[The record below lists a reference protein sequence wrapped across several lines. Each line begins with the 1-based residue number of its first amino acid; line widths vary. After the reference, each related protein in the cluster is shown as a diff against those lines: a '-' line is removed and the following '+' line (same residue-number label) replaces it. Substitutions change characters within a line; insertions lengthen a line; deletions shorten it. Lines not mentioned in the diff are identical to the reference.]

1 MEHNSINTF
10 LEKELN
16 KRLPFGWY
24 LLGSIIV
31 IIFSFMGQVPML
43 FFMSGDSLAT
53 SDPKNPMSVFDHLDP
68 NLTLFLIL
76 FSFFIASLG
85 FLFVL
90 KKMHKQS
97 FTSVTTSRS
106 SIDYNRFFF
115 GFIFWAII
123 SIFLVVVDYELAPQD
138 FEIAFQ
144 LKPFLIMFGISV
156 VLIPFQSGLEEYLFR
171 GYLMQGFA
179 KLTRNRW
186 LPLILTSVI
195 FGLLHIFNP
204 EIEKLGMGL
213 LLYYIGTGFFFGV
226 MTLMDEGIE
235 LALGFHI
242 ANNLIT
248 ALLVTA
254 DWTAFQTYSV
264 LKDISE
270 PTLLPE
276 LILSL
281 LVLYPLSLFV
291 LSRKY
296 GWTNWK
302 YKLTARIDESNPD
315 L

>member
-1 MEHNSINTF
+1 MNTF
-10 LEKELN
+10 LEKELD
-16 KRLPFGWY
+16 KRLPFAWY
-24 LLGSIIV
+24 LLGSMIV

-43 FFMSGDSLAT
+43 FFLSEDSAKT
-53 SDPKNPMSVFDHLDP
+53 MDPKNPMSIFAHLDP
-68 NLTLFLIL
+68 NLTLFLLL
-76 FSFFIASLG
+76 FSFFIAFLG

-90 KKMHKQS
+90 TKIHKQS
-97 FTSVTTSRS
+97 FVSVTTSRRT
-106 SIDYNRFFF
+106 IDFERFFF
-115 GFIFWAII
+115 AFSFWAIA
-123 SIFLVVVDYELAPQD
+123 SILFVGIDYYFSPQDYEVK
-138 FEIAFQ
+138 FQ

-186 LPLILTSVI
+186 LPLILTSII
-195 FGLLHIFNP
+195 FGMLHVFNP

-213 LLYYIGTGFFFGV
+213 LFYYIGTGFFFGI

-254 DWTAFQTYSV
+254 DWTAFQTYSI
-264 LKDISE
+264 LNDITE

-276 LILSL
+276 L
-281 LVLYPLSLFV
+281 VLSLFILYPISLFI
-291 LSRKY
+291 LSKKY
-296 GWTNWK
+296 VWTNWK
-302 YKLTARIDESNPD
+302 YKLTARIDESKAE

>member
-1 MEHNSINTF
+1 MNTF
-10 LEKELN
+10 LEKELD
-16 KRLPFGWY
+16 KRLPFAWY
-24 LLGSIIV
+24 LLGSMIV

-43 FFMSGDSLAT
+43 FFLSEDSAKT
-53 SDPKNPMSVFDHLDP
+53 MDPKNPMSIFAHLDP
-68 NLTLFLIL
+68 NLTLFLLL
-76 FSFFIASLG
+76 FSFFIAFLG

-90 KKMHKQS
+90 TKIHKQS
-97 FTSVTTSRS
+97 FVSVTTSRRT
-106 SIDYNRFFF
+106 IDFERFFF
-115 GFIFWAII
+115 AFSFWAIA
-123 SIFLVVVDYELAPQD
+123 SILFVGIDYYFSPQDYEVK
-138 FEIAFQ
+138 FQ

-195 FGLLHIFNP
+195 FGILHVFNP

-213 LLYYIGTGFFFGV
+213 LFYYIGTGFFFGI

-254 DWTAFQTYSV
+254 DWTAFQTYSI
-264 LKDISE
+264 LNDITE

-276 LILSL
+276 L
-281 LVLYPLSLFV
+281 VLSLFILYPISLFI
-291 LSRKY
+291 LSKKY
-296 GWTNWK
+296 VWTNWK
-302 YKLTARIDESNPD
+302 YKLTARIDESKAE

>member
-1 MEHNSINTF
+1 MNTF
-10 LEKELN
+10 LEKELD
-16 KRLPFGWY
+16 KRLPFAWY
-24 LLGSIIV
+24 LLGSMIV

-43 FFMSGDSLAT
+43 FFLSEESNKTM
-53 SDPKNPMSVFDHLDP
+53 DPKNPMSVFAHLDP

-76 FSFFIASLG
+76 FSFFIAFLG

-90 KKMHKQS
+90 LKVHKQS
-97 FTSVTTSRS
+97 LVSLTTSRKT
-106 SIDYNRFFF
+106 IDFNRFFF
-115 GFIFWAII
+115 AFSFWAIA
-123 SIFLVVVDYELAPQD
+123 SILFVGIDYYYFPQDYEVR
-138 FEIAFQ
+138 FQ

-195 FGLLHIFNP
+195 FGMLHVFNP
-204 EIEKLGMGL
+204 EIDKLGMGL
-213 LLYYIGTGFFFGV
+213 LFYYIGTGFFFGI
-226 MTLMDEGIE
+226 MTLMDDGIE

-254 DWTAFQTYSV
+254 DWTAFQTYSI
-264 LKDISE
+264 LNDISE
-270 PTLLPE
+270 PTLIPE
-276 LILSL
+276 
-281 LVLYPLSLFV
+281 LVLYLCILYPISLFI
-291 LSRKY
+291 LSKKY
-296 GWTNWK
+296 RWTNWK
-302 YKLTARIDESNPD
+302 YKLTAGIDEKEAE

>member
-1 MEHNSINTF
+1 MEHNSMNTF
-10 LEKELN
+10 LEKELD
-16 KRLPFGWY
+16 KRLPFAWY
-24 LLGSIIV
+24 LLGSMIV

-43 FFMSGDSLAT
+43 FFLSEDSAT
-53 SDPKNPMSVFDHLDP
+53 TMDPKNPMSIFAHLDP
-68 NLTLFLIL
+68 NLTLFLLL
-76 FSFFIASLG
+76 FSFFIAFLG

-90 KKMHKQS
+90 TKIHKQS
-97 FTSVTTSRS
+97 FVSVTTSRKA
-106 SIDYNRFFF
+106 IDFKRFFF
-115 GFIFWAII
+115 AFSFWAIT
-123 SIFLVVVDYELAPQD
+123 SILFVGIDYYFSPQDYEV
-138 FEIAFQ
+138 AFQ
-144 LKPFLIMFGISV
+144 MKPFLIMFGISV

-195 FGLLHIFNP
+195 FGMLHVFNP

-213 LLYYIGTGFFFGV
+213 LFYYIGTGFFFGI

-264 LKDISE
+264 LKDIAE

-276 LILSL
+276 L
-281 LVLYPLSLFV
+281 VLSLFILYPISLFI
-291 LSRKY
+291 LSKKY

-302 YKLTARIDESNPD
+302 YKLIARIDESKAE

>member
-1 MEHNSINTF
+1 MEHNSMNTF
-10 LEKELN
+10 LEKELD
-16 KRLPFGWY
+16 KRLPFAWY
-24 LLGSIIV
+24 LLGSMIV

-43 FFMSGDSLAT
+43 FFLSEDSAT
-53 SDPKNPMSVFDHLDP
+53 TMDPKNPMSIFAHLDP
-68 NLTLFLIL
+68 NLTLFLLL
-76 FSFFIASLG
+76 FSFFIAFLG

-90 KKMHKQS
+90 TKIHKQS
-97 FTSVTTSRS
+97 FVSVTTSRKA
-106 SIDYNRFFF
+106 IDFKRFFF
-115 GFIFWAII
+115 AFSFWAIA
-123 SIFLVVVDYELAPQD
+123 SILFVGIDYYFSPQNY
-138 FEIAFQ
+138 EVAFQ

-195 FGLLHIFNP
+195 FGMLHVFNP

-213 LLYYIGTGFFFGV
+213 LFYYIGTGFFFGI

-254 DWTAFQTYSV
+254 DWTAFQTYSI
-264 LKDISE
+264 LNDIAE

-276 LILSL
+276 L
-281 LVLYPLSLFV
+281 VLSLFILYPISLFI
-291 LSRKY
+291 LSKKY
-296 GWTNWK
+296 RWTNWK
-302 YKLTARIDESNPD
+302 YKLTARIDESKAE

>member
-1 MEHNSINTF
+1 MEHNSMNTF
-10 LEKELN
+10 LEKELD
-16 KRLPFGWY
+16 KRLPFAWY
-24 LLGSIIV
+24 LLGSMIV

-43 FFMSGDSLAT
+43 FFLSEDSAT
-53 SDPKNPMSVFDHLDP
+53 TMDPKNPMSIFAHLDP
-68 NLTLFLIL
+68 NLTLFLLL
-76 FSFFIASLG
+76 FSFFIAFLG

-90 KKMHKQS
+90 TKIHKQS
-97 FTSVTTSRS
+97 FVSVTTSRKA
-106 SIDYNRFFF
+106 IDFKRFFF
-115 GFIFWAII
+115 AFSFWAIA
-123 SIFLVVVDYELAPQD
+123 SILFVGIDYYFSPQNY
-138 FEIAFQ
+138 EVAFQ

-195 FGLLHIFNP
+195 FGMLHVFNP

-213 LLYYIGTGFFFGV
+213 LFYYIGTGFFFGI

-264 LKDISE
+264 LKDIAE

-276 LILSL
+276 L
-281 LVLYPLSLFV
+281 VLSLFILYPISLFI
-291 LSRKY
+291 LSKKY

-302 YKLTARIDESNPD
+302 YKLTARIDESKAE

>member
-1 MEHNSINTF
+1 MNTF
-10 LEKELN
+10 LEKELD
-16 KRLPFGWY
+16 KRLPFAWY
-24 LLGSIIV
+24 LLGSMIV

-43 FFMSGDSLAT
+43 FFLSEDSAT
-53 SDPKNPMSVFDHLDP
+53 TMDPKNPMSIFAHLDP
-68 NLTLFLIL
+68 NLTLFLLL
-76 FSFFIASLG
+76 FSFFIAFLG

-90 KKMHKQS
+90 TKIHKQS
-97 FTSVTTSRS
+97 FVSVTTSRKA
-106 SIDYNRFFF
+106 IDFKRFFF
-115 GFIFWAII
+115 AFSFWAIA
-123 SIFLVVVDYELAPQD
+123 SILFVGIDYYFSPQNY
-138 FEIAFQ
+138 EVALK

-195 FGLLHIFNP
+195 FGMLHVFNP

-213 LLYYIGTGFFFGV
+213 LFYYIGTGFFFGI

-264 LKDISE
+264 LKDIAE

-276 LILSL
+276 L
-281 LVLYPLSLFV
+281 VLSLFILYPISLFI
-291 LSRKY
+291 LSKKY

-302 YKLTARIDESNPD
+302 YKLTARIDESKAE

>member
-1 MEHNSINTF
+1 M
-10 LEKELN
+10 
-16 KRLPFGWY
+16 
-24 LLGSIIV
+24 
-31 IIFSFMGQVPML
+31 
-43 FFMSGDSLAT
+43 
-53 SDPKNPMSVFDHLDP
+53 DPKNPMSIFAHLDP
-68 NLTLFLIL
+68 NLTLFLLL
-76 FSFFIASLG
+76 FSFFIAFLG

-90 KKMHKQS
+90 TKIHKQS
-97 FTSVTTSRS
+97 FVSVTTSRKA
-106 SIDYNRFFF
+106 IDFKRFFF
-115 GFIFWAII
+115 AFSFWAIA
-123 SIFLVVVDYELAPQD
+123 SILFVGIDYYFSPQDYEV
-138 FEIAFQ
+138 AFQ
-144 LKPFLIMFGISV
+144 IKPFLIMFGISV

-195 FGLLHIFNP
+195 FGILHVFNP

-213 LLYYIGTGFFFGV
+213 LFYYIGTGFFFGI

-264 LKDISE
+264 LKDIAE

-276 LILSL
+276 L
-281 LVLYPLSLFV
+281 VLSLFILYPISLFI
-291 LSRKY
+291 LSKKY
-296 GWTNWK
+296 RWTNWK
-302 YKLTARIDESNPD
+302 YKLTARIDESKAE

>member
-1 MEHNSINTF
+1 MEHNSMNTF
-10 LEKELN
+10 LEKELD
-16 KRLPFGWY
+16 KRLPFAWY
-24 LLGSIIV
+24 LLGSMIV
-31 IIFSFMGQVPML
+31 IIFSFMGQIPML
-43 FFMSGDSLAT
+43 FFLSEDSAT
-53 SDPKNPMSVFDHLDP
+53 TMDPKNPMSIFAHLDP
-68 NLTLFLIL
+68 NLTLFLLL
-76 FSFFIASLG
+76 FSFFIAFLG

-90 KKMHKQS
+90 TKIHKQS
-97 FTSVTTSRS
+97 FVSVTTSRKA
-106 SIDYNRFFF
+106 IDFKRFFF
-115 GFIFWAII
+115 AFSFWAIT
-123 SIFLVVVDYELAPQD
+123 SILFVGIDYYFSPQDYEVT
-138 FEIAFQ
+138 FQ
-144 LKPFLIMFGISV
+144 MKPFLIMFGISV
-156 VLIPFQSGLEEYLFR
+156 VLIPFQSGLEEFLFR

-195 FGLLHIFNP
+195 FGMLHIFNP
-204 EIEKLGMGL
+204 EIEKFGMVL
-213 LLYYIGTGFFFGV
+213 LFYYIGTGFFFGI

-264 LKDISE
+264 LKDIAE

-276 LILSL
+276 LG
-281 LVLYPLSLFV
+281 LSLFILYPISLII
-291 LSRKY
+291 LSKKY

-302 YKLTARIDESNPD
+302 YKLTARIDESKAE

>member
-1 MEHNSINTF
+1 MEHNSMNTF
-10 LEKELN
+10 LEKELD
-16 KRLPFGWY
+16 KRLPFAWY
-24 LLGSIIV
+24 LLGSMIV

-43 FFMSGDSLAT
+43 FFLSEDSAKT
-53 SDPKNPMSVFDHLDP
+53 MDPKNPMSIFAHLDP
-68 NLTLFLIL
+68 NLTLFLLL
-76 FSFFIASLG
+76 FSFFIAFLG

-90 KKMHKQS
+90 TKIHKQS
-97 FTSVTTSRS
+97 FVSVTTSRRT
-106 SIDYNRFFF
+106 IDFERFFF
-115 GFIFWAII
+115 AFSFWAIA
-123 SIFLVVVDYELAPQD
+123 SILFVGIDYYFSPQDYEVK
-138 FEIAFQ
+138 FQ

-195 FGLLHIFNP
+195 FGILHVFNP

-213 LLYYIGTGFFFGV
+213 LFYYIGTGFFFGI

-254 DWTAFQTYSV
+254 DWTAFQTYSI
-264 LKDISE
+264 LNDITE

-276 LILSL
+276 L
-281 LVLYPLSLFV
+281 VLSLFILYPISLFI
-291 LSRKY
+291 LSKKY
-296 GWTNWK
+296 VWTNWK
-302 YKLTARIDESNPD
+302 YKLTARIDESKAE

>member
-1 MEHNSINTF
+1 MNTF
-10 LEKELN
+10 LEKELD
-16 KRLPFGWY
+16 KRLPFAWY
-24 LLGSIIV
+24 LLGSMIV

-43 FFMSGDSLAT
+43 FFLSEESAT
-53 SDPKNPMSVFDHLDP
+53 TMDPKNPMSIFDHLDP
-68 NLTLFLIL
+68 NLTLFLLL
-76 FSFFIASLG
+76 FSFFIAFFG

-90 KKMHKQS
+90 TKIHKQS
-97 FTSVTTSRS
+97 FVSVTTSRKK
-106 SIDYNRFFF
+106 IDFNRFFF
-115 GFIFWAII
+115 AFSFWAIA
-123 SIFLVVVDYELAPQD
+123 SILFVGIDYYFSPQNY
-138 FEIAFQ
+138 EVTFQ

-186 LPLILTSVI
+186 LPLILTSII
-195 FGLLHIFNP
+195 FGMLHIFNP

-213 LLYYIGTGFFFGV
+213 LFYYIGTGFFFGI
-226 MTLMDEGIE
+226 MTLVDEGIE

-264 LKDISE
+264 LKDIAE
-270 PTLLPE
+270 PTLIPE
-276 LILSL
+276 L
-281 LVLYPLSLFV
+281 VLSLFILYPISLFI
-291 LSRKY
+291 LSKKY

-302 YKLTARIDESNPD
+302 YKLTARVDESKAE

>member
-1 MEHNSINTF
+1 MNTF
-10 LEKELN
+10 LEKELD
-16 KRLPFGWY
+16 KRLPFAWY
-24 LLGSIIV
+24 LLGSMIV

-43 FFMSGDSLAT
+43 FFLSEEST
-53 SDPKNPMSVFDHLDP
+53 KTIDPKNPMSVFAHLDP

-76 FSFFIASLG
+76 FSFFIAFLG

-90 KKMHKQS
+90 LKIHKQS
-97 FTSVTTSRS
+97 LVSVTTSRKT
-106 SIDYNRFFF
+106 IDFNRFFF
-115 GFIFWAII
+115 AFSFWAIA
-123 SIFLVVVDYELAPQD
+123 SILFVGIDYYFSPQNY
-138 FEIAFQ
+138 EVTFQ

-186 LPLILTSVI
+186 LPLILTSII
-195 FGLLHIFNP
+195 FGMLHVFNP
-204 EIEKLGMGL
+204 EIVKLGMWL
-213 LLYYIGTGFFFGV
+213 LFYYIGTGFFFGI

-264 LKDISE
+264 LKDIAE
-270 PTLLPE
+270 PTLIPE
-276 LILSL
+276 L
-281 LVLYPLSLFV
+281 VLSLFILYPISLFI
-291 LSRKY
+291 LSKKY
-296 GWTNWK
+296 GWINWK
-302 YKLTARIDESNPD
+302 YKLTARVDESKAE